1 MVTRKNVFATSLM
14 VAAALAITLVVAFNI
29 AAAQD
34 AEAKVVTRRVSGSW
48 IEASVSHNAEG
59 HSSHQVVHFFSPQAG
74 AIYNGEVTFTSS
86 KGVDIIVYHDITGQ
100 TANTTGLKTW
110 NVEGRTYAITTL
122 LTNATSGTVD
132 FVGSGILA
140 HSAASDPYVV
150 AFSADGLAK
159 INTPASSSPSSSMM
173 ASDQGMMHGQG
184 NGMTG

>member
-14 VAAALAITLVVAFNI
+14 VAALTITVVVAFNI

-48 IEASVSHNAEG
+48 IETSVSHNAEG

-74 AIYNGEVTFTSS
+74 AIYNGEVTFSSS
-86 KGVDIIVYHDITGQ
+86 KGVDIIAYHDITDQ
-100 TANTTGLKTW
+100 STNTTGLKIWT
-110 NVEGRTYAITTL
+110 VEGRTYAITTL
-122 LTNATSGTVD
+122 MTNATSGTVD
-132 FVGSGILA
+132 FVGSGILT
-140 HSAASDPYVV
+140 HSTASDPYVV

-159 INTPASSSPSSSMM
+159 TITPAGPSSSSSMM

-184 NGMTG
+184 N